1 MLDKIDNI
9 SSIAMMILSIT
20 YITYLLI
27 SYEMNKFKKTSIFV
41 YDIIAE
47 IYFVLQIIVDMLNKN
62 WSLVACNSAFMLLM
76 FYNIYSFRLR
86 NKDELADSK
95 LGDKSEG
102 VSCDEN
108 IKE

>member
-1 MLDKIDNI
+1 MLDKI
-9 SSIAMMILSIT
+9 SSIAMMIISIA
-20 YITYLLI
+20 YIAYLLI

-47 IYFVLQIIVDMLNKN
+47 IYFVLQIIVDILNKN

-76 FYNIYSFRLR
+76 FSNIYSFIST
-86 NKDELADSK
+86 NKDELSDSR
-95 LGDKSEG
+95 LADKSEG
-102 VSCDEN
+102 VSSDKN